1 MAEWYDNCSRENG
14 LRKMLVVRCKNCGV
28 ELTSHSGKSQSCG
41 CSNMMT
47 VKGDSVTAV
56 DLSNVVMI
64 SSGVN
69 KKRDDSVLSPQDLS
83 FQEER
88 RKRKVRRLDFEVR

>member
-1 MAEWYDNCSRENG
+1 
-14 LRKMLVVRCKNCGV
+14 MLVVQCKDCRK
-28 ELTSHSGKSQSCG
+28 ELTSSSQSKSCG
-41 CSNMMT
+41 CPNMMT

>member
-1 MAEWYDNCSRENG
+1 
-14 LRKMLVVRCKNCGV
+14 MLVVRCRECQK
-28 ELTSHSGKSQSCG
+28 ELTSHETKSQSCG

-56 DLSNVVMI
+56 DLSRGVMI
-64 SSGVN
+64 SSSV
-69 KKRDDSVLSPQDLS
+69 KKKQKDGVLSDSDLM

-88 RKRKVRRLDFEVR
+88 RKRKVRKMDFEIK

>member
-1 MAEWYDNCSRENG
+1 
-14 LRKMLVVRCKNCGV
+14 MLVVRCRDCNK
-28 ELTSHSGKSQSCG
+28 EISSHETLARSCG

-56 DLSNVVMI
+56 DLNRVIMI
-64 SSGVN
+64 QSTN
-69 KKRDDSVLSPQDLS
+69 KKQSKTNVLSPQDLN

-88 RKRKVRRLDFEVR
+88 RKRKVRKLDFEVR